1 MSAAN
6 AVRDRL
12 RDHPL
17 PGESEAAARS
27 WPMVEAALAERV
39 PAGAGRSSHRAAL
52 RLAIVAA
59 LLAAGLAAAL
69 SPAGAWIGDRL
80 ERRPASPPS
89 FAPLPRGG
97 PVLAISRSGA
107 YAISGDGS
115 IQGLGRLS
123 QAGWSPH
130 GKHVVGVDGRRLV
143 AVTPTGDVK
152 WTLVERRRVARPAWS
167 TADGFAVAYLEGH
180 ALKVV
185 DGRGDPSTNRVLRRD
200 AAPVT
205 PAWRPHSDQVLTYA
219 TTTGALVTVDTI
231 TGRTLTRSPALSL
244 VRPLSIA
251 WLRGGRR
258 LAALSPHAVTLLDS
272 GGRIQRTIRLPGPA
286 RAMAVH
292 PSGTRVAVVVGRRV
306 LGLRLADGT
315 PRQLFQ
321 GNVNGI
327 AWSQDGR
334 HLLLGW
340 RDARQWLLLGPGGRI
355 RALHGVSDEL
365 GEAGGFPR
373 VAGWCCPG

>member
-1 MSAAN
+1 MSVPGT
-6 AVRDRL
+6 VRDRL
-12 RDHPL
+12 RDQPL
-17 PGESEAAARS
+17 PGEAEAAARS
-27 WPMVEAALAERV
+27 WRVVEAALAEHS
-39 PAGAGRSSHRAAL
+39 PAARRSRTPLKLAL
-52 RLAIVAA
+52 ALA
-59 LLAAGLAAAL
+59 LLCAGLATAL
-69 SPAGAWIGDRL
+69 SPAGAWIGDRF
-80 ERRPASPPS
+80 ERKPASPPPS

-130 GKHVVGVDGRRLV
+130 GEHVVGVDGRRV
-143 AVTPTGDVK
+143 IAVTPTGDVK
-152 WTLVERRRVARPAWS
+152 WTLVERRRVTHPAWS

-185 DGRGDPSTNRVLRRD
+185 DGRGDPTTNRVLRRN
-200 AAPVT
+200 AAQVT

-219 TTTGALVTVDTI
+219 TTTGALVTVDTV
-231 TGRTLTRSPALSL
+231 TGRTVARSPAGAL

-251 WLRGGRR
+251 WLPGGRR
-258 LAALSPHAVTLLDS
+258 LAALSRQSVTLLDAR
-272 GGRIQRTIRLPGPA
+272 GRIRRTIQLPGVA
-286 RAMAVH
+286 RSIAVH
-292 PSGTRVAVVVGRRV
+292 PSGKRVAVVVGRRV

-315 PRQLFQ
+315 ARQLFQ

-340 RDARQWLLLGPGGRI
+340 RDARQWLLLGPGGHI
-355 RALHGVSDEL
+355 RALHGVSGEL
-365 GEAGGFPR
+365 GESGGFPR